1 MGIVCVLPVTFGIV
15 FSFYVAVKVF
25 GGHKN
30 RYSKVSS
37 EKPTLIAYV
46 AVTLVLLAILFALLP
61 KGQDGELSSEDIYR
75 MLLFSLLS
83 CASPGI
89 VLLAGKL
96 IQERCHRD
104 DE

>member
-1 MGIVCVLPVTFGIV
+1 MGILCILPVAIGV
-15 FSFYVAVKVF
+15 AFSLYVTVQVF
-25 GGHKN
+25 GGKRL
-30 RYSKVSS
+30 RYAKANS
-37 EKPTLIAYV
+37 ENQKLFAYGT
-46 AVTLVLLAILFALLP
+46 ATLVLLAILFFLLP
-61 KGQDGELSSEDIYR
+61 KGHDGELTSEDIYR

-96 IQERCHRD
+96 VQQIWDLD